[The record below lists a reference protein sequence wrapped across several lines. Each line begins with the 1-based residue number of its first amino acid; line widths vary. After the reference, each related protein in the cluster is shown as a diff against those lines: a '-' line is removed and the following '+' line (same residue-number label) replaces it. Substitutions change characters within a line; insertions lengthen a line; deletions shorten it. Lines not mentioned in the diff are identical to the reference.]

1 MFDPRRAT
9 LPKGSPSA
17 RDRLSRRRA
26 WLAPSLHGSTRLSVL
41 AVLCLDFSFFLFHQS
56 IAVLKALS
64 RFMHSLSRTRS
75 PREAH
80 APWQLPGRELYQC
93 PRLGGETGGC
103 GTGRGVWR
111 SRGAAPQR
119 APAPRPPAASP
130 PMTSASP
137 EGASSG
143 PPAPAAPRAVNT
155 CTVCTSHAGPR
166 PPPAA
171 GARLA
176 ARAHPPPRLSAHWN
190 RGSVAHPAGPG
201 PQPQL
206 WQSAR
211 QGRGGGQGGIVK
223 QGAEGGRAPG
233 ALSSGRCDAGCAPS
247 EHCDGVRVCCAL
259 CHP

>member
-1 MFDPRRAT
+1 M
-9 LPKGSPSA
+9 PKGSPSA

-103 GTGRGVWR
+103 GTGGGMWR

-119 APAPRPPAASP
+119 RAPAPRPPATSP

-143 PPAPAAPRAVNT
+143 PPAPAAPRAVNM

-166 PPPAA
+166 PPPPCRGPSRRPSTSTTSPLCPLEPGVCSPPCRA
-171 GARLA
+171 G
-176 ARAHPPPRLSAHWN
+176 PPAPV
-190 RGSVAHPAGPG
+190 VAVCQAGPG
-201 PQPQL
+201 
-206 WQSAR
+206 R
-211 QGRGGGQGGIVK
+211 GTGGGCQTRRRGCPSPRRPFQWEV
-223 QGAEGGRAPG
+223 
-233 ALSSGRCDAGCAPS
+233 RCR
-247 EHCDGVRVCCAL
+247 VRSL
-259 CHP
+259 